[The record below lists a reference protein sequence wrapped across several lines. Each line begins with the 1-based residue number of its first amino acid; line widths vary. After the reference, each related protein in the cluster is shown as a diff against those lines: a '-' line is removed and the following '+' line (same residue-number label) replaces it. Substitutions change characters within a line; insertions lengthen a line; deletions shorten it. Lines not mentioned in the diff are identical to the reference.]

1 MYRAF
6 DVTVRRHL
14 DPVWHRLSPATR
26 QLVGDLHTLRQLLHA
41 LLSYDSVS
49 FYEYLETIL
58 ASNAPTSEPGAPQ
71 RQSQWLMSDE
81 ANMIFHEARARLWQ
95 EKQDDEGMSFELE
108 ELPKWK
114 LLAKVLDEVEQDIY
128 RDDSSSS
135 HTLSLIHISE
145 PTRPY

>member
-1 MYRAF
+1 
-6 DVTVRRHL
+6 
-14 DPVWHRLSPATR
+14 
-26 QLVGDLHTLRQLLHA
+26 
-41 LLSYDSVS
+41 
-49 FYEYLETIL
+49 
-58 ASNAPTSEPGAPQ
+58 
-71 RQSQWLMSDE
+71 MSDE

-135 HTLSLIHISE
+135 HTILIMVQSERTVAQLRTCLLYTSPSPRDGLLSRMPSSA
-145 PTRPY
+145 